1 MTSIAAPK
9 SLRAK
14 EFGDFQTPSQLAEQ
28 TAKAIKNV
36 GFAPRS
42 VFEPTCG
49 RGSFIRAAL
58 SQFTSTERILGV
70 EIDPAM
76 LHDASVSL
84 NGTDFNTQVDL
95 VIGDIF
101 ELDWDAAFAGLPD
114 PLLILGNPPWVTN
127 SGMGL
132 INGRNLPKKSNIRL
146 DKGIDAMTGRGNF
159 DVSEWIL
166 LEALKRFKGRD
177 AMLAMLCKS
186 SVARRLLQY
195 AWQHDFPISRCSIHE
210 FDAQRSFGVSVN
222 ACLFMAQSGTA
233 ASEKICSVFDSI
245 DSPFPSRTV
254 GFTHG
259 DGLVSDISHYES
271 LRFLRTSEPHRR
283 WRSGIKHDCAKLME
297 LTLTDGQYRNG
308 RGERVEIE
316 DSHVYRL
323 YKGSDV
329 ANLSRSA
336 DPKYVIVTQRN
347 IAEDPS
353 EMREY
358 APATWRYLDSNR
370 FEFDSRGSAVY
381 DGRPAF
387 SMFGI
392 GDYTFTDWKVAVS
405 SFHKRIEFV
414 AIPPC
419 DGKPSMVDDTVYY
432 LPCMNRGQAEF
443 LVSILNSPMA
453 INFLSSMAFSDE
465 KRPVTARLLN
475 RLNVS
480 ELIRALGLVAE
491 ARDCGF
497 EREFFGQQFELTA
510 R

>member
-1 MTSIAAPK
+1 MATPPK
-9 SLRAK
+9 LSRVK
-14 EFGDFQTPSQLAEQ
+14 EYGDYQTPRQLAEEI
-28 TAKAIKNV
+28 ARAISSV
-36 GFAPRS
+36 GFKPRS

-49 RGSFIRAAL
+49 RGAFIHAAL
-58 SQFTSTERILGV
+58 RQLPSVERILGV
-70 EIDPAM
+70 EIDRAIVSD
-76 LHDASVSL
+76 LAESL
-84 NGTDFNTQVDL
+84 NGVASNVPVRL
-95 VIGDIF
+95 VTGDIF
-101 ELDWDAAFAGLPD
+101 ELDWDVALSDLPD

-210 FDAQRSFGVSVN
+210 FDAHRSFGVSVN

-245 DSPFPSRTV
+245 DSPSPSRTV

-271 LRFLRTSEPHRR
+271 LRFLRASEPHRR

-297 LTLTDGQYRNG
+297 LTLADGQYRNG

-370 FEFDSRGSAVY
+370 FEFDSRGSTVY

-392 GDYTFTDWKVAVS
+392 GNYTFTDWKVAVS

-475 RLNVS
+475 RLDIS

-497 EREFFGQQFELTA
+497 EQEFFGQQFELTA